1 MKKIVEI
8 ISIILLICFS
18 FFVTDKTAKVASSMD
33 EIMVKIKENYKDYK
47 VDSIDATIN
56 KDTIIPGI
64 YGREVNINK
73 SYKNMKQSGYY
84 SSNLFV
90 YDYIKPK
97 VSLEDNL
104 DKYIISGNKEKR
116 MVSLIFLLNGNYDIN
131 NILKIVD
138 ENDIKVNFFIDE
150 EFLFNNNKL
159 VMNLINNNHTV
170 GNLSK
175 NMDYTDSSFGWI
187 DTVIKKVGN
196 QKNGYCYSIIDK
208 DKNLE
213 QCTLL
218 DNYTI
223 RPNIITGTNPLINI
237 KDKLTSGSLIA
248 ISPNKQLEEEL
259 SSIIKFIK
267 SKGYTIVNLEEHL
280 SEK

>member
-1 MKKIVEI
+1 MKRTFEI
-8 ISIILLICFS
+8 ISLILLICFS
-18 FFVTDKTAKVASSMD
+18 FFVTDKTAKVTSSMD
-33 EIMVKIKENYKDYK
+33 DIMVEIKENYKNYK
-47 VDSIDATIN
+47 KDSVDATIDKN
-56 KDTIIPGI
+56 TIIPGM
-64 YGREVNINK
+64 YGKEVNINK

-84 SSNLFV
+84 SGNLFV

-97 VSLEDNL
+97 ISLEDNI

-116 MVSLIFLLNGNYDIN
+116 MVSLIFLVKDDYDIN
-131 NILKIVD
+131 NILKIAN

-159 VMNLINNNHTV
+159 VIELINNNHII

-196 QKNGYCYSIIDK
+196 QKNGYCYSVVDN
-208 DKNLE
+208 DKNLD

-218 DNYTI
+218 ENYTI
-223 RPNIITGTNPLINI
+223 RPTIITGTNPLINI
-237 KDKLTSGSLIA
+237 KDKLASGSLIA
-248 ISPNKQLEEEL
+248 ISPNKQVEEEL

-267 SKGYTIVNLEEHL
+267 SKGYTIVNLEDHL